1 MDASAKKI
9 LVVDDE
15 NIVREA
21 CSELLESNGFCVDT
35 AINGADALDKL
46 KSGDY
51 DLVVLDINMPN
62 MDGIDFFTR
71 AEAVYPGF
79 KEKVLFI
86 TGDVSGELDAL
97 NVFLNINR
105 NVLKK
110 PFTKDVFMSSVRGIL
125 QKE

>member
-15 NIVREA
+15 DIVREA
-21 CSELLESNGFCVDT
+21 CSELLESNGFCVD
-35 AINGADALDKL
+35 AAVNGADALDKL

-86 TGDVSGELDAL
+86 TGDVSGEMDAL
-97 NVFLNINR
+97 KVFLNINR